1 MEKTIFNFIL
11 LFSSLAFSQ
20 GIVVDTTALS
30 VPDLVHAVLM
40 QNSCSNETNFSFSS
54 HRGIG
59 NFTNTNP
66 LFPFTNGIIIR
77 NGIAKYTEGT
87 YTGLNES
94 SLISS
99 ATDADLQQISLN
111 TGQSAPITDVGFIQ
125 FDFTPIS
132 SSFSFDFL
140 FASNEYGQYQCGFS
154 DVFAFLQVRNLL
166 CHVGWMVSFLILF

>member
-59 NFTNTNP
+59 KFTNSNP
-66 LFPFTNGIIIR
+66 NFPFTDGIVIR
-77 NGIAKYTEGT
+77 NGIAKYSEGT
-87 YTGLNES
+87 YTGLNLSSQINTSGDVDLQMISNS
-94 SLISS
+94 SL
-99 ATDADLQQISLN
+99 Q
-111 TGQSAPITDVGFIQ
+111 TGNITDVGFIQ
-125 FDFTPIS
+125 FDFTPLS

-140 FASNEYGQYQCGFS
+140 FASNEYGQKRREGNFNYSLFS
-154 DVFAFLQVRNLL
+154 SL
-166 CHVGWMVSFLILF
+166 W